1 MIIMKNITLKFNNPT
16 DLIEFVELT
25 ETICADLDR
34 QELIITCSLSEA
46 EIELARQAYNAIILN
61 DSNLN

>member
-1 MIIMKNITLKFNNPT
+1 MRNITLKFNNPT

-34 QELIITCSLSEA
+34 HALIITCVLTEA
-46 EIELARQAYNAIILN
+46 DIELAREAYNAKILN
-61 DSNLN
+61 ERNLN